1 MDDRRGHGGEHDGA
15 EEAKR
20 VDLKSRRPGSRQQMV
35 DAREKDEDE
44 GEGPW
49 RRGRGCVGTLA
60 RVSKR
65 WQPCLKKY
73 LDVMRAEVARL
84 EAHRAFLV
92 DTRNKVYNFRVSQF
106 GEPYRSDY

>member
-1 MDDRRGHGGEHDGA
+1 MGYRIQD
-15 EEAKR
+15 
-20 VDLKSRRPGSRQQMV
+20 
-35 DAREKDEDE
+35 
-44 GEGPW
+44 W
-49 RRGRGCVGTLA
+49 RRGRGCVGILA

-73 LDVMRAEVARL
+73 LDVMRAEGARL

>member
-1 MDDRRGHGGEHDGA
+1 MGYRIQD
-15 EEAKR
+15 
-20 VDLKSRRPGSRQQMV
+20 
-35 DAREKDEDE
+35 
-44 GEGPW
+44 W
-49 RRGRGCVGTLA
+49 RRGRGCVGILA

-73 LDVMRAEVARL
+73 LDVMRAEIERL

-92 DTRNKVYNFRVSQF
+92 NTRHKVYNFRVSQF